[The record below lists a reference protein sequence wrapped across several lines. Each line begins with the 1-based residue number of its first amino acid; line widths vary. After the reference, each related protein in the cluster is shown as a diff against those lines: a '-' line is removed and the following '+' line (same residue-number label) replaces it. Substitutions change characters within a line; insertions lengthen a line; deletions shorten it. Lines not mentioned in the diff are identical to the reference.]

1 MVSQM
6 TRNMIDRF
14 ITHAQYIYC
23 VRWYLLLK
31 GRKGKGGKVR
41 ERKKKLREDSYDSLA
56 KQTSS
61 WKQRGVYH
69 LGLYIKVVG

>member
-1 MVSQM
+1 MVSIIEGKEGE
-6 TRNMIDRF
+6 R
-14 ITHAQYIYC
+14 
-23 VRWYLLLK
+23 
-31 GRKGKGGKVR
+31 GEGKGK
-41 ERKKKLREDSYDSLA
+41 KKKLREDSYDSLA